1 MLFYHCINTDDPAYK
16 KLCNDEEYEDFFT
29 KLKDDFF
36 SLDFFRDFCGDP
48 AYADMIPGYIG
59 DAAVGM
65 YRRWQEKSDDDPKK
79 PSLDELAT
87 QVEEIL
93 MGGLKGVNRGA

>member
-1 MLFYHCINTDDPAYK
+1 
-16 KLCNDEEYEDFFT
+16 
-29 KLKDDFF
+29 
-36 SLDFFRDFCGDP
+36 
-48 AYADMIPGYIG
+48 MIPGYIG

-93 MGGLKGVNRGA
+93 MGGLKAINEENDE